1 MRNIFLL
8 LISTAITLLGIAS
21 LKSVGNSSP
30 KIIGNLTKIVFIEA
44 QETKGNLLLE
54 SDVVANSSKEVTI
67 S

>member
-30 KIIGNLTKIVFIEA
+30 KIIGNLTKIVIIEA
-44 QETKGNLLLE
+44 QETKGNLPLE
-54 SDVVANSSKEVTI
+54 SDVVANFSKEVTI